1 MMPLK
6 KLEITDKHKPTPT
19 ANQYE
24 IGATLVKIELTTQ
37 FHKSQI
43 IRPEKKA
50 EAAKIARMRMME
62 PTVKRTFFILIKFLS
77 FFLYLL

>member
-1 MMPLK
+1 MIPLK

-50 EAAKIARMRMME
+50 DAAKIARMRK
-62 PTVKRTFFILIKFLS
+62 TVTRQLNQFLSFFILIKFLS
-77 FFLYLL
+77 KQI